1 MTATAQAKPVSSER
15 LAGLLDTLELTPFQK
30 ELLRDRW
37 LDQVGWMSRQARHAR
52 RWYLGMRIPV
62 VMGGVAIPGLISIS
76 LLTTE
81 TGAIPQLRI
90 ITFVISLT
98 VAILAALEEVF
109 HFGERWRHYRRTSER
124 LKSLG
129 WQFMMLTG
137 EFRRYATH
145 ADAFHAFTTDV
156 ENALNEDVE
165 GYLTE
170 VAADPGSQERHEVYH

>member
-1 MTATAQAKPVSSER
+1 MTAAAQAKRASSDR
-15 LAGLLDTLELTPFQK
+15 LSTLLETLDLTPFQK

-37 LDQVGWMSRQARHAR
+37 LDQVGWLSGQARHAR

-62 VMGGVAIPGLISIS
+62 VIGGVAIPGLISIS

-90 ITFVISLT
+90 ITFGVSLI
-98 VAILAALEEVF
+98 VAILAAMEEVF
-109 HFGERWRHYRRTSER
+109 HYGERWRHYRRTSER

-137 EFRRYATH
+137 EFRRYPTH
-145 ADAFHAFTTDV
+145 AEAFHAFTADV
-156 ENALNEDVE
+156 ESALNEDVE

-170 VAADPGSQERHEVYH
+170 VATDPEAQERHEVYH